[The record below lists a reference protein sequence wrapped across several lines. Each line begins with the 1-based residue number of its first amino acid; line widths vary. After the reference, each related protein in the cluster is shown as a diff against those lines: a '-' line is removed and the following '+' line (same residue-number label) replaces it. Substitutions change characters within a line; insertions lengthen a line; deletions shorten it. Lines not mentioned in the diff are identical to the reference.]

1 MPSNGLKA
9 VLPPDQASSCSDIP
23 LVFWVF
29 NAKNRSKSLVLPV
42 INFLKVSGLLSC
54 NIFE

>member
-1 MPSNGLKA
+1 MPSDGLKA